1 VTRSFNLADLYEI
14 VVEAAG
20 DRLALVAG
28 DARLTYRQ
36 LDDRANQL
44 AHALRARGL
53 ARGEHVAVYA
63 TNCAEWIETMLA
75 CYKLGAVPI
84 NVNFR
89 YVRDELA
96 YVLSNAD
103 CVAVVLQPEFEA
115 TLADVRAGLPKLR
128 FTLSLGAD
136 YEAALAE
143 QPATRLEEPRSSDD
157 SYVLYTGG
165 TTGLPK
171 GVVWRHEDIFFAA
184 LGGGGFGL
192 NPIET
197 PGELAARVMPPDA
210 CMIPLVTAP
219 LMHGGGQWMSFI
231 TFFGGGKVVLYTGK
245 HFDPDEVW
253 RLVERERAN
262 TVMVVGDAMARPLA
276 EALARNPRDA
286 SSVAVIGSGGAILSK
301 AVRSQLAAVL
311 PNAVPWDNF
320 GASETGAGGSF
331 AGMGD
336 RGPKF
341 ASNERVTVLG
351 DDMAPV
357 APGETGRLA
366 RRGHIPIGYYNDPA
380 KTAATFLID
389 PNGERWSVPGDA
401 AILHADGTIEL
412 LGRGTMCINTG
423 GEKVFPEEVEAVLK
437 AHPAVFDAVVV
448 GVPDERFVERVAAI
462 VQPRPD
468 EKPALEELQAHCRQR
483 LAGYKVPRQVT
494 LVEQITRTPV
504 GKPDYRW
511 AREVATRG

>member
-1 VTRSFNLADLYEI
+1 VRRSYNLSDLYEI
-14 VVEAAG
+14 VAEVVP
-20 DRLALVAG
+20 DRVALVAA
-28 DARLTYRQ
+28 DARLTYRE
-36 LDDRANQL
+36 LDDRANRL

-53 ARGEHVAVYA
+53 VRDEHLAVYA

-75 CYKLGAVPI
+75 CFKLGAVPI

-89 YVRDELA
+89 YVSDELA

-103 CVAVVLQPEFEA
+103 CVAAVLQPEYVA
-115 TLADVRAGLPKLR
+115 TLHDVHPELR
-128 FTLSLGAD
+128 FTLAVGD
-136 YEAALAE
+136 EYEAALAE
-143 QPATRLEEPRSSDD
+143 QPSSAGWTGRSPDD
-157 SYVLYTGG
+157 RYVLYTGG

-192 NPIET
+192 NPIGAPE
-197 PGELAARVMPPDA
+197 ELAERIMPPDA
-210 CMIPLVTAP
+210 CMVPLVTAP

-231 TFFGGGKVVLYTGK
+231 TFFGGGKAVLYTGK
-245 HFDPDEVW
+245 HFDPDAVW
-253 RLVERERAN
+253 RLVEAERAN

-276 EALARNPRDA
+276 EALARTSYDA

-301 AVRSQLAAVL
+301 AVREQLAAVL

-336 RGPKF
+336 RGPRF
-341 ASNERVTVLG
+341 ASNDRVTVLG
-351 DDMAPV
+351 DDMRPV

-389 PNGERWSVPGDA
+389 PDGERWSVPGDA
-401 AILHADGTIEL
+401 AILGEDGTIEL

-462 VQPRPD
+462 VQPRPA

-483 LAGYKVPRQVT
+483 LAGYKVPRQLT
-494 LVEQITRTPV
+494 LVDEITRTPV

-511 AREVATRG
+511 ARAVAGKG